1 MKLSNSE
8 SHLSNTPR
16 YTIAQLM
23 DLLDLDEPV
32 VRKMIK
38 KAGIAIDEHI
48 SDPGER
54 IRYEDFRLLWI
65 SVVNRYEGRLLATL
79 LIEEH
84 ENWFGNLF
92 KKRR

>member
-1 MKLSNSE
+1 MIETSPESYLSK
-8 SHLSNTPR
+8 TPR
-16 YTIAQLM
+16 YTIAQIM
-23 DLLDLDEPV
+23 ELLDLDEPV

-38 KAGIAIDEHI
+38 KAGIAIDELI
-48 SDPGER
+48 SDPSER

-65 SVVNRYEGRLLATL
+65 SVANRYEGRLLATL